1 MCDCYGHAC
10 TDGDEI
16 TDDSPIEQVRLTV
29 PTTDDPTLPALTFRT
44 WVLGPITC
52 AILAFV
58 SLFFLYRQN
67 IIIIPDACVL
77 MLLLALGKLMAST
90 LPSKPVK
97 VPGTRW
103 SFSTNPG
110 PFDLKQNGL
119 LTVLATSGL
128 DSPYAVTIMAAR
140 KIYYKEI
147 FKFLGWITHD
157 SNNPVAWLW
166 LCGNLYEIPGI
177 KSLQCGALS
186 PYLVYLSTVEVRPKS
201 GVSKFQFFLIA
212 TAASFAY
219 AVVPGYFFP
228 TISALSIV
236 CWFRKNS
243 VTAQLISSGRRGF
256 AIGSFAF
263 DWNAISSYLPNPL
276 VFPMSTIINNA
287 IGLLLLYV
295 ICPIAYWT
303 DSNNARHFPFFSQQ
317 LFDKSG
323 HHYNVSK
330 VLNKGDLTFNQKGYE
345 NYSDL
350 YMSVVYLFLTGFDF
364 ASITATLSH
373 FVVFHAR
380 EVWQQFKQA
389 YLNSNATIEDV
400 HNRLMKKYDPVPQ
413 WWFYAII
420 VSGIFLGILSCE
432 GFGKQLQLPYWGI
445 LLACLLVMIFL
456 LPLGVLQATTGQV
469 SLFSLSSLYH

>member
-1 MCDCYGHAC
+1 MWC
-10 TDGDEI
+10 
-16 TDDSPIEQVRLTV
+16 PF
-29 PTTDDPTLPALTFRT
+29 TLLGVSFYRALH
-44 WVLGPITC
+44 
-52 AILAFV
+52 
-58 SLFFLYRQN
+58 
-67 IIIIPDACVL
+67 
-77 MLLLALGKLMAST
+77 
-90 LPSKPVK
+90 
-97 VPGTRW
+97 
-103 SFSTNPG
+103 
-110 PFDLKQNGL
+110 
-119 LTVLATSGL
+119 
-128 DSPYAVTIMAAR
+128 
-140 KIYYKEI
+140 E
-147 FKFLGWITHD
+147 
-157 SNNPVAWLW
+157 
-166 LCGNLYEIPGI
+166 
-177 KSLQCGALS
+177 
-186 PYLVYLSTVEVRPKS
+186 VEVRPKS

-330 VLNKGDLTFNQKGYE
+330 VLNEGDLTFNQKGYE

-456 LPLGVLQATTGQV
+456 LPLGVLQAATGQYINLV
-469 SLFSLSSLYH
+469 VISEMLIGYIYPGRPIANLVFKALSISTQYQCIMLLHFLANLN